1 MKLLSIVVPCYNSQE
16 YMRRCIDS
24 LLPGGEEV
32 EILIIND
39 GSKDDTASI
48 ADEYGKKYPALVKVI
63 HQENK
68 GHGGALNTGIQNAS
82 GMYLKVVDSDD
93 WVDYT
98 AYIAILEKLRELL
111 DMEIPV
117 DMLISNYVY
126 EKADARQK
134 TVIQYRNILPENRIF
149 TWDEM
154 GTFRKGKYIIMHSI
168 IYKTDVLRASGLKLP
183 EHTFYVDNLFAYI
196 PLTCV
201 KTMYYMNVN
210 FYRYFI
216 GRENQS
222 VNEKVMISRIDQQIK
237 VNKLMFDLVDLNII
251 SNKNMQR
258 YMFHYLEIITIISSV
273 LLIRSGTREN
283 LLKKRKLWDY
293 IKKKDYRLYFRLRN
307 GLMGTMANLPGR
319 TGRLVTVTAYKL
331 AQKVVGFN

>member
-1 MKLLSIVVPCYNSQE
+1 
-16 YMRRCIDS
+16 MRRCIDS

-331 AQKVVGFN
+331 AQKVVAFN

>member
-1 MKLLSIVVPCYNSQE
+1 
-16 YMRRCIDS
+16 MRRCIDS